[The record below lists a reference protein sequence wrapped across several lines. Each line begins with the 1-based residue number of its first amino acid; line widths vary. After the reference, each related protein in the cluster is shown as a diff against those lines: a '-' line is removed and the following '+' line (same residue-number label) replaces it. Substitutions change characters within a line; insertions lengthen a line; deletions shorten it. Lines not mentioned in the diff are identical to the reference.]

1 MSELR
6 MLEAVEIAR
15 RELRGALAD
24 ALSVLALASR
34 YAEPDRAGRVIEHAA
49 RISAESLRALEA
61 FEIVREASREAGTD
75 LLADVRSRLDA
86 RVAAETSEPG
96 AYHVD
101 ADGRVL
107 EDTVA
112 NLAAGFAAIAADG
125 AAVRCRLTSHDDVV
139 RLVAVQRTRMSAA
152 RLLALTGCSRVVS
165 IRKQAVA
172 PGAWRLIA
180 AFLRVLELGGR
191 TKTRALHGKA
201 LVVRIDLPR
210 ARRARAEA
218 S

>member
-1 MSELR
+1 

-15 RELRGALAD
+15 RELRGSLAD
-24 ALSVLALASR
+24 ALSALALASR
-34 YAEPDRAGRVIEHAA
+34 CAEPDRAGRVIEHAA
-49 RISAESLRALEA
+49 RLSAESLRALEA
-61 FEIVREASREAGTD
+61 FEIAREASREGGAD
-75 LLADVRSRLDA
+75 LLAHVRSRLDA
-86 RVAAETSEPG
+86 RVVAETSEPG
-96 AYHVD
+96 AYHLD

-107 EDTVA
+107 GDVVA
-112 NLAAGFAAIAADG
+112 NLAAGCAAIAADG
-125 AAVRCRLTSHDDVV
+125 AAARCRLTSHDEMV
-139 RLVAVQRTRMSAA
+139 RLVVVQRTRMPAA

-165 IRKQAVA
+165 IQKQAVA
-172 PGAWRLIA
+172 PGAWRTLA
-180 AFLRVLELGGR
+180 AFLRVLEMGGR